1 MKNIFFLIS
10 ISLLSIWGC
19 ASGSKV
25 VTPDSFSQISVGMT
39 TAEVEKKLGK
49 PYSIKN
55 LEDNEIQ
62 YTYIEKMPMG
72 KRVVQERHYLINFRN
87 NKVSATKVMYYNR
100 PSYEGNSYEM
110 QTSLNEDK
118 QETQNK

>member
-1 MKNIFFLIS
+1 MKNIFFLIA

-39 TAEVEKKLGK
+39 TDDVEKILGK

-72 KRVVQERHYLINFRN
+72 KRVIQERHYLINFRN
-87 NKVSATKVMYYNR
+87 KKVSATKVIYYNR

-110 QTSLNEDK
+110 QTSYYKEQKEDSK
-118 QETQNK
+118 